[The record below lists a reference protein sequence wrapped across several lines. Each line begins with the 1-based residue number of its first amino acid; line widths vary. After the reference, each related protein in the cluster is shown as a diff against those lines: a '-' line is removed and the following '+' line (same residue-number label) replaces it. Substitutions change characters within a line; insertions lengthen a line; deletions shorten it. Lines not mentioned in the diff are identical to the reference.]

1 MKTNIFSYILAFSA
15 GGAIGATVAWK
26 MLETKYERIAQ
37 EKIKSIKEAYTAPA
51 QSAVIEDEKVSDLET
66 NESNVIEEY
75 QDTVQDYI
83 YERPSQPVQQYTDY
97 TMITKPVEF
106 VDDDEP
112 YVIEPIQAGDDDYEI
127 TTYTLYGD
135 GVLADEMNMPVEDIK
150 GTVGRE
156 YANHF
161 GEYDDEAVYI
171 RNDRLRTDFE
181 VLREGRTYA
190 ELMTRGSHIGDDD

>member
-1 MKTNIFSYILAFSA
+1 MKTNIVGYILAFTA
-15 GGAIGATVAWK
+15 GGAIGATVAYK
-26 MLETKYERIAQ
+26 LLEEKYERIAQ
-37 EKIKSIKEAYTAPA
+37 EKIKSIKEAYTVPR
-51 QSAVIEDEKVSDLET
+51 L
-66 NESNVIEEY
+66 IEEGITEDIPEAN
-75 QDTVQDYI
+75 DTDEHQTIVQDYI
-83 YERPSQPVQQYTDY
+83 SNDPSQPVPQYTDY
-97 TMITKPVEF
+97 TTMATKPVEF

-135 GVLADEMNMPVEDIK
+135 GVLADEMNMPVEDIS
-150 GTVGRE
+150 GTVGKD
-156 YANHF
+156 YAEHF

-190 ELMTRGSHIGDDD
+190 ELMTRGPRIGEDD